1 MKKCWKDQLIIK
13 GKFNFRGYS
22 YVVNQIKQF
31 YADNDIPMTYEY
43 LLNIEYEPLT
53 VYGAMKQA
61 QDKLLKTKSKVQEE
75 KVKELKVEGYS
86 DYLGDIL
93 KCL

>member
-1 MKKCWKDQLIIK
+1 MIVD
-13 GKFNFRGYS
+13 GKFNYRGYN

-31 YADNDIPMTYEY
+31 YSDNDIPMTYEY
-43 LLNIEYEPLT
+43 LLNINYEPLT
-53 VYGAMKQA
+53 VYGALKQA
-61 QDKLLKTKSKVQEE
+61 QDNLSKTKSKVQEE
-75 KVKELKVEGYS
+75 KVKDLQVDSYS